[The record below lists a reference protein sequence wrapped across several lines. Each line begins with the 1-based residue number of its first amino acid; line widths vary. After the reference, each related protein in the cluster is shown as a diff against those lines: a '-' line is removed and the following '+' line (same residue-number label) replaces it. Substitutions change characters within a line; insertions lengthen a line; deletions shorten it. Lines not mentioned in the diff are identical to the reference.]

1 MVKFRKPTQRS
12 GDIIDRRGAT
22 GGGRRGGMAIGAG
35 GGGIAIIIAI
45 LFALFGGGGGGGGGG
60 GLEDILNQLQ
70 PATTAATEINPL
82 DPATD
87 PQAEQADFMSV
98 VLDDNQAM
106 WADIFAQSGRQY
118 QNAELI
124 FFNGF
129 TDSGCGGADS
139 RMGPHYCP
147 LDNRIYLDLEFF
159 DELASR
165 FGATGDLAPAYVLS
179 HEIGHH
185 VQNLLEIDDQVRQQQ
200 QQNPGQVNELSVRME
215 LQADCFAGIWA
226 STVFVGQLE
235 TGEDIALDPGEIS
248 EALEA
253 AAAVGDDRIQETIQ
267 GRVDPESFTHG
278 TSEQRQAWFQTGYD
292 SGDPNSCDTFSGGI

>member
-22 GGGRRGGMAIGAG
+22 GGRRGGMAVGAG
-35 GGGIAIIIAI
+35 GGGIAIVIAI
-45 LFALFGGGGGGGGGG
+45 LFAVFGGGGGGG

-70 PATTAATEINPL
+70 PATTAAGQTNPL

-87 PQAEQADFMSV
+87 PQADMVDFMDV
-98 VLDDNQAM
+98 VLEDNQAL
-106 WADIFAQSGRQY
+106 WTEIFAQSGETYVR
-118 QNAELI
+118 AELVL
-124 FFNGF
+124 F
-129 TDSGCGGADS
+129 TGTTESGCGGADS

-147 LDNRIYLDLEFF
+147 LDNRVYLDLEFF
-159 DELASR
+159 EELESR
-165 FGATGDLAPAYVLS
+165 FGASGDLAPAYVLS

-185 VQNLLEIDDQVRQQQ
+185 VQTLLGISEQVQSQQQ
-200 QQNPGQVNELSVRME
+200 ANPSQANELSVRME
-215 LQADCFAGIWA
+215 LQADCFAGVWA

-235 TGEDIALDPGEIS
+235 TGEDLALEPGEIS

-278 TSEQRQAWFQTGYD
+278 TSEQRQRWFQTGYD
-292 SGDPNSCDTFSGGI
+292 TGDPNACDTFSGEI

>member
-12 GDIIDRRGAT
+12 GDMIDRRGAT
-22 GGGRRGGMAIGAG
+22 GGRRGGMAIGAG
-35 GGGIAIIIAI
+35 GGGIAIIVAI
-45 LFALFGGGGGGGGGG
+45 LFAVLGGGGGG

-70 PATTAATEINPL
+70 PATTAASETNPL
-82 DPATD
+82 DPASD
-87 PQAEQADFMSV
+87 PQAEEADFMSV
-98 VLDDNQAM
+98 VLDDVQAM

-124 FFNGF
+124 LFTAF

-147 LDNRIYLDLEFF
+147 LDNRVYLDLEFF
-159 DELASR
+159 EQLATQ
-165 FGATGDLAPAYVLS
+165 FGATGDLAPAYVLA

-185 VQNLLEIDDQVRQQQ
+185 VQNLLGTDDQVRALQEQDPARA
-200 QQNPGQVNELSVRME
+200 NDLSVRME
-215 LQADCFAGIWA
+215 LQADCFAGVWA

-235 TGEDIALDPGEIS
+235 TGEDLALDPGEIR
-248 EALEA
+248 EALQA
-253 AAAVGDDRIQETIQ
+253 AASVGDDRIQETIN

-278 TSEQRQAWFQTGYD
+278 TAEQRENWVQTGYD
-292 SGDPNSCDTFSGGI
+292 SGNPASCDTFSGAI

>member
-22 GGGRRGGMAIGAG
+22 GGRRGGMAIGAG

-45 LFALFGGGGGGGGGG
+45 LFALFGGGGQGGG

-70 PATTAATEINPL
+70 PATTAATEVNPL

-87 PQAEQADFMSV
+87 PQADMADFMSV
-98 VLDDNQAM
+98 VLDDVQAL
-106 WADIFAQSGRQY
+106 WADVFAQAGRQY
-118 QNAELI
+118 QNAELVL
-124 FFNGF
+124 FTGF
-129 TDSGCGGADS
+129 TDSACGGADS

-147 LDNRIYLDLEFF
+147 LDNRVYLDLEFF
-159 DELASR
+159 EELESR
-165 FGATGDLAPAYVLS
+165 FGASGDLAPAYVLA

-185 VQNLLEIDDQVRQQQ
+185 VQTLLGISEQVQSQQQ
-200 QQNPGQVNELSVRME
+200 ANPSQANELSVRME

-235 TGEDIALDPGEIS
+235 TGEDLALEPGEIS

-278 TSEQRQAWFQTGYD
+278 TSEQRQRWFQTGYD
-292 SGDPNSCDTFSGGI
+292 TGDPNGCDTFSGAV

>member
-22 GGGRRGGMAIGAG
+22 GGRRGGMAIGAG

-45 LFALFGGGGGGGGGG
+45 LFALFGGGGEGGG

-70 PATTAATEINPL
+70 PATTAATEVNPL

-87 PQAEQADFMSV
+87 PQADMADFMSV
-98 VLDDNQAM
+98 VLDDVQAL
-106 WADIFAQSGRQY
+106 WADVFAQAGRQY
-118 QNAELI
+118 QNAELVL
-124 FFNGF
+124 FTGF
-129 TDSGCGGADS
+129 TDSACGGADS

-147 LDNRIYLDLEFF
+147 LDNRVYLDLEFF
-159 DELASR
+159 EELESR
-165 FGATGDLAPAYVLS
+165 FGASGDLAPAYVLA

-185 VQNLLEIDDQVRQQQ
+185 VQTVLGISEQVQSQQQ
-200 QQNPGQVNELSVRME
+200 ANPSQANELSVRME

-235 TGEDIALDPGEIS
+235 TGEDLALEPGEIS

-278 TSEQRQAWFQTGYD
+278 TSEQRQRWFQTGYD
-292 SGDPNSCDTFSGGI
+292 TGDPNGCDTFSGVV